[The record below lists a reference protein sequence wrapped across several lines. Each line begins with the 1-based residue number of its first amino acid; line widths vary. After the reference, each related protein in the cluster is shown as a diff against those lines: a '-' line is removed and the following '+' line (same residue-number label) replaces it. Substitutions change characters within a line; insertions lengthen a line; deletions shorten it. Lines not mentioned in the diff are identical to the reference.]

1 MEHKD
6 KRAIETETDKA
17 KEQAEIPQE
26 NMIED
31 NSDSEPKDDIC
42 TDDADKDELDEA
54 FEEEEEVDLEK
65 VRIMIV
71 TAEKIIAGDLQL
83 PAMEVTENPT
93 PESLLFYA
101 LNCGNQFLA
110 LRNCSIMDKDNTEF
124 EPERVKFFVVNINIV
139 ESCRIIPKDTKK
151 TSVNRQYNM
160 NETI

>member
-26 NMIED
+26 NMIDNNSESED
-31 NSDSEPKDDIC
+31 KNDFAE
-42 TDDADKDELDEA
+42 EFE
-54 FEEEEEVDLEK
+54 EEEEEVDLEK

-151 TSVNRQYNM
+151 TSVNRKYNM